1 MIIREIVFIL
11 TLLISYV
18 NVNCQLVNDTY
29 RLIETNED
37 IEYYNR
43 VLERKAILQMDS
55 IHMLEFKVK
64 RAKRIMLKEMV
75 HKKTWIKIAVGEA
88 AIIAGGILIV
98 TSGAW
103 IPVIMGV
110 AAVELFLILEGHY
123 RLNIHDMK
131 PKHPARYK
139 M

>member
-1 MIIREIVFIL
+1 MIIRKIVFIL
-11 TLLISYV
+11 TLLISYS
-18 NVNCQLVNDTY
+18 NVNGQWT
-29 RLIETNED
+29 ETNED

-43 VLERKAILQMDS
+43 VLERKAELQMDS
-55 IHMLEFKVK
+55 IHTLEFKVK
-64 RAKRIMLKEMV
+64 RAKRVMLKEMV

-131 PKHPARYK
+131 PKQPARYK

>member
-1 MIIREIVFIL
+1 MIIRKIVFIL
-11 TLLISYV
+11 TLLISYS
-18 NVNCQLVNDTY
+18 NVNGQLVSDTY

-43 VLERKAILQMDS
+43 VLERKAKLQMDS
-55 IHMLEFKVK
+55 IHTLEFKMK

-131 PKHPARYK
+131 PKQPARYK

>member
-1 MIIREIVFIL
+1 MIIRKIVFIL
-11 TLLISYV
+11 TLLMGYS
-18 NVNCQLVNDTY
+18 NVNSQTY

-55 IHMLEFKVK
+55 IHTLDFKVK

-110 AAVELFLILEGHY
+110 SAVELFLILEGRY

-131 PKHPARYK
+131 PKQPVRYK

>member
-1 MIIREIVFIL
+1 MILRKIVFIL
-11 TLLISYV
+11 TLLVSYV
-18 NVNCQLVNDTY
+18 NANCQLVSNTY

-64 RAKRIMLKEMV
+64 RAKRIMLQEMV

-110 AAVELFLILEGHY
+110 TAVELFLILEGHY

-131 PKHPARYK
+131 PKQPARYK